1 MSIDQSL
8 KTKGATSRHRNVLRR
23 AERIAKLQEEGRW
36 EDDSSPFGLVKV
48 SHRKVKV
55 GGKSKKKT
63 AAAEETAEAEKKEEP
78 TT

>member
-36 EDDSSPFGLVKV
+36 NDETSPFGLVKV
-48 SHRKVKV
+48 GHRKIKV
-55 GGKSKKKT
+55 GGKTKKKG
-63 AAAEETAEAEKKEEP
+63 AAEATEGEEKKEGES
-78 TT
+78 